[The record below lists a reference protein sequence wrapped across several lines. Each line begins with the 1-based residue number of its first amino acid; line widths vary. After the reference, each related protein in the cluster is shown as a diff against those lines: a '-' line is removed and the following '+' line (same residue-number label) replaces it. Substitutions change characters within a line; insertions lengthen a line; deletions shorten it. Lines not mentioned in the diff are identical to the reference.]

1 MSTNPTEPPKYCIR
15 QVFLFINQKIKI
27 MIRIKTQS
35 LLSQELVEESLIILN
50 VTHTIKWDIMPSNA
64 QTRQWLLRKMIQTIK
79 KIKVSVSL
87 STNTR

>member
-1 MSTNPTEPPKYCIR
+1 
-15 QVFLFINQKIKI
+15 